1 VVTVVDDKIEK
12 VVTIVFGGFESLH
25 LGHRRLLSHVSG
37 VNDGGVLTFE
47 PLPKEALGYSESRVL
62 TDDERL
68 CAFESM
74 GINQIIKLPFEKIKD
89 LEPETFLSR
98 YLEDVQTIVVGE
110 NFRFGRNAVGDISLL
125 KQWCQLNG
133 KNLIVEP
140 LVSVD
145 GEIVSTKAIKN
156 YIHHGNM
163 ERARKLLGYPYF
175 IRGPRVHGNR
185 IGSKIGVPTVNLH
198 WSKQKTRPPYG
209 VYDGFLLSNQ
219 WSGPALASFGKAP
232 TFDRKD
238 VLLEIYVPGIDL
250 NIRAGEIVLYG
261 FHRFIREEKKF
272 PDATSLVQQIREDE
286 NDLAKDAPLIE
297 AEMNQLLLLFSR
309 ACLLPSR

>member
-1 VVTVVDDKIEK
+1 MVTVVEDKIEK
-12 VVTIVFGGFESLH
+12 VVMIVFGGFESIH
-25 LGHRRLLSHVSG
+25 LGHRRLLSHISG
-37 VNDGGVLTFE
+37 MDRSAVLTFE
-47 PLPKEALGYSESRVL
+47 PLPKEAMGYSQSRIL

-74 GINQIIKLPFEKIKD
+74 GVSQVIKLPFERIKD
-89 LEPETFLSR
+89 LEPEEFLSK
-98 YLEDVQTIVVGE
+98 YLMGVQTIVVGE
-110 NFRFGRNAVGDISLL
+110 NFRFGRNAVGDIGLL
-125 KQWCQLNG
+125 KKWCHVKG

-145 GEIVSTKAIKN
+145 GETVSTKAIKS
-156 YIHHGNM
+156 YIHEGNM
-163 ERARKLLGYPYF
+163 ERAFRLLGYPYF
-175 IRGPRVHGNR
+175 IRGPRVHGNK
-185 IGSKIGVPTVNLH
+185 IGSKIGVPTINLH

-238 VLLEIYVPGIDL
+238 VLLEIYVPGVDL
-250 NIRAGEIVLYG
+250 DIAAGEIVLYG

-286 NDLAKDAPLIE
+286 NVLETDTDSINS
-297 AEMNQLLLLFSR
+297 EMDQLLKLFNR